1 MNSILS
7 MSTVLWFAQI
17 IMAALFLFAGFSKIF
32 AHRRQAV
39 VHPQR
44 PGFGLPGMRDEV
56 VSLIAILE
64 IAGAICLVLPVDLLP
79 PYIVPRLA
87 AAALALLMIVASV
100 YHARRHETAVP
111 NVVLFLMAILVIVGR
126 WPH

>member
-7 MSTVLWFAQI
+7 MSSVLWFAQI
-17 IMAALFLFAGFSKIF
+17 LMAVLFLVSGFNKLF

-39 VHPQR
+39 VHPLS
-44 PGFGLPGMRDEV
+44 PGFDLPGMRYEF
-56 VSLIAILE
+56 VSVIGLLE
-64 IAGAICLVLPVDLLP
+64 IACAVCLVLPIDLVP

-87 AAALALLMIVASV
+87 AAALALLMIVVSV

-111 NVVLFLMAILVIVGR
+111 NVVLFLMAVLVIVGR